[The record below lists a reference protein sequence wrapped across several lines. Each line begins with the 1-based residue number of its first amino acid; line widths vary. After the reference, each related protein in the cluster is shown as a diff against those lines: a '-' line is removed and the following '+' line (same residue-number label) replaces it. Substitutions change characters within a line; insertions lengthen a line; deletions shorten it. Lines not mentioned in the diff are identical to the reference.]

1 MFGKKSNYI
10 GLVIKSSV
18 ASVEENLTCEEVSSQ
33 RPFHTIPIRVRKDVT
48 HGTATQYVLRVCDK
62 RGHHKRI
69 AQKEERA
76 QAHICSNVPDAK
88 ETKMA
93 RHKPGK
99 AETVVADKINR
110 SFFTRLGT
118 CKVADIS
125 VKALVRL

>member
-1 MFGKKSNYI
+1 M
-10 GLVIKSSV
+10 SS
-18 ASVEENLTCEEVSSQ
+18 EFEISS
-33 RPFHTIPIRVRKDVT
+33 
-48 HGTATQYVLRVCDK
+48 
-62 RGHHKRI
+62 GHHKRT
-69 AQKEERA
+69 AHKEERA

-88 ETKMA
+88 ETKMARHLA